1 MDVLSLLWLELP
13 CTPNYQYLIL
23 PSELTSQKYQSY
35 LRLRVAW
42 GQRKEA
48 PGVLGAIPPSIS
60 PAAQAEPTPTQE
72 WEDPGTKGLRPVEV
86 YTSQAEALRAK
97 EARMMTRTV
106 QPIPFIAQLAKG
118 GRISI

>member
-1 MDVLSLLWLELP
+1 M
-13 CTPNYQYLIL
+13 
-23 PSELTSQKYQSY
+23 
-35 LRLRVAW
+35 RVAW

-48 PGVLGAIPPSIS
+48 PGLLGAVAPPIS
-60 PAAQAEPTPTQE
+60 AAAEAEPVPRPE